1 MIEFGI
7 IIEARMLSKRLPG
20 KVLKKI
26 DKFTILEILI
36 KNLETSK
43 NSDKIIVATTLNK
56 KDDKICDLLEKKKI
70 SYYRGSENNVF
81 ARVLGCAKKNS
92 IKNIIQVTS
101 DQPLIYGSMIDKFIR
116 IFKKNRLEFLT
127 NNYLKS
133 YPIGMYVNIIQTK
146 LLNSIKSKIKSK
158 KEKEHLTYYLMNNF
172 NNFKSKNI
180 IANSNEINK
189 NLRIT
194 LDYKEDFKVISFFY
208 KKLKSYKKKDLKSII
223 GISKKNADIL
233 QINSKYLS
241 WAK

>member
-1 MIEFGI
+1 
-7 IIEARMLSKRLPG
+7 
-20 KVLKKI
+20 
-26 DKFTILEILI
+26 
-36 KNLETSK
+36 
-43 NSDKIIVATTLNK
+43 
-56 KDDKICDLLEKKKI
+56 
-70 SYYRGSENNVF
+70 
-81 ARVLGCAKKNS
+81 
-92 IKNIIQVTS
+92 
-101 DQPLIYGSMIDKFIR
+101 MIDKFIR

-233 QINSKYLS
+233 QINSKYLL
-241 WAK
+241 